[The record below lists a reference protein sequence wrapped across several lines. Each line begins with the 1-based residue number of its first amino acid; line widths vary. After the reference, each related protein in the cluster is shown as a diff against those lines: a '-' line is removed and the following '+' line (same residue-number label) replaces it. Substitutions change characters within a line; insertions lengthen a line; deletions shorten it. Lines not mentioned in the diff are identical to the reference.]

1 MTTFSKFLILFL
13 LAFNAYGAKTNVVV
27 ATVNGEK
34 IYKKE
39 LDENFRQR
47 MLFVNDK
54 PASKDSVLDEIINRR
69 LGIARAKKNKLNSNP
84 IVKQKME
91 EVMYHAQ
98 ISKDL
103 EPLLKKISVTDSD
116 VKNYYKSHPEYRSA
130 HILFRVRATP
140 EANETKAALEQAMKV
155 KNTLKKNPSKFA
167 LLANKFSQS
176 STAPNGGDMGFQ
188 PASRL
193 APEYFQ
199 AINGKSPNYITS
211 PVRTQFGYHIIKVLA
226 VKDFK
231 SINLAF
237 YKKIVYDIKRD
248 SILSKYF
255 ADLRKGANIK
265 VEKSHLN

>member
-1 MTTFSKFLILFL
+1 MTKFCKFLLIFFL
-13 LAFNAYGAKTNVVV
+13 SLNAYGAKKIVV

-34 IYKKE
+34 IYKDE

-54 PASKDSVLDEIINRR
+54 PASRDSVLDEIINRR
-69 LGIARAKKNKLNSNP
+69 LGIARAKKNKLGQNP

-98 ISKDL
+98 VSKDL

-116 VKNYYKSHPEYRSA
+116 VKSYYKGHPEYRTA
-130 HILFRVRATP
+130 HILFRVRANP
-140 EANETKAALEQAMKV
+140 DKNETQAALEQALKV
-155 KNTLKKNPSKFA
+155 KNTLKKNPDKFA

-199 AINGKSPNYITS
+199 AIKGKGVNYITS
-211 PVRTQFGYHIIKVLA
+211 PVRTQFGYHIIKILA

-231 SINLAF
+231 SINMAF
-237 YKKIVYDIKRD
+237 YKKVVYDRKRD
-248 SILSKYF
+248 AILQKYF

-265 VEKSHLN
+265 VEKKHLN